1 MTKKQSARK
10 TSDILE
16 IIHIDISGPYDMCL
30 NGQRYFI
37 TFINDYSQY
46 MYLFLLYDKCE
57 ALDAFKIYKA
67 KVKKQ
72 LGKKIKI
79 MNSNRGGEYYGRYT
93 KIEQLSCPFARF
105 LQEHSIVAQYTMIGS
120 PSQNGVAER

>member
-1 MTKKQSARK
+1 
-10 TSDILE
+10 
-16 IIHIDISGPYDMCL
+16 
-30 NGQRYFI
+30 
-37 TFINDYSQY
+37 

-105 LQEHSIVAQYTMIGS
+105 LQEHSIVAQYTMFGS
-120 PSQNGVAER
+120 PSQMVCLKDTTEP